1 MSVAPC
7 TKLVPLIV
15 RVAAVV
21 DAGTGVGATPLTF
34 GGGFWFAEMV
44 STFDAP

>member
-7 TKLVPLIV
+7 TKLTPLMV
-15 RVAAVV
+15 SVAAVV

-34 GGGFWFAEMV
+34 GAGFWLAEMV
-44 STFDAP
+44 SAFDGA